1 VLFDIA
7 ERYAQTMLVEVA
19 YFTAYA
25 AFGLP
30 SVHLVRA
37 MVAGVIT
44 VGSRSRSVYSGRR
57 FYFFPTIGPK

>member
-37 MVAGVIT
+37 MVDCPMFCTSEELV
-44 VGSRSRSVYSGRR
+44 
-57 FYFFPTIGPK
+57 